1 MSVEKH
7 KCVESD
13 SLLDCVHGKDT
24 EAFLEELVQ
33 DEFLDWHLGDAKKD
47 TTPKIK
53 RESDDHPSETLT
65 GIKNLGQKP
74 IEDAK
79 KTGHLGAK
87 KETTTKIKRQGD
99 NRKTSTKTLSQKP
112 EQDTTK
118 TAKREKSVPI
128 KPSPTPQ
135 PQRKWTRFP
144 SRLSSPHDTAP
155 EPQTANATCMETD
168 EVDSGS
174 RDINKNSSSDPGL
187 NVMDTMQEND
197 WEDESHA
204 KLGITNKTMERYLE
218 GLWHDVKK
226 GHPDMRTT
234 RRSSTTSLDSIV
246 SSSSSSSQDQGH
258 DRKYLFACTEEELI
272 DRKMRDVHK
281 KFSENICDNWA
292 DDVELALMITKRQ
305 AKGRN
310 IKNGEMKKLL
320 NNILEQK

>member
-53 RESDDHPSETLT
+53 RESDDHPGETLT

-74 IEDAK
+74 LEDAK
-79 KTGHLGAK
+79 KTGQLGAK
-87 KETTTKIKRQGD
+87 KETT
-99 NRKTSTKTLSQKP
+99 
-112 EQDTTK
+112 

-128 KPSPTPQ
+128 KPSSTPQ

-144 SRLSSPHDTAP
+144 SRLSSPDDTAP
-155 EPQTANATCMETD
+155 EQQTANATCMETD

-174 RDINKNSSSDPGL
+174 RDINKNSSTDPGL
-187 NVMDTMQEND
+187 NFMDTMQEND

-204 KLGITNKTMERYLE
+204 KLGITHKTMERYLE

-226 GHPDMRTT
+226 GHPDIRTT
-234 RRSSTTSLDSIV
+234 RRSSTTSLDSIA
-246 SSSSSSSQDQGH
+246 SSSSSNSQDQGH
-258 DRKYLFACTEEELI
+258 DRKYLLARTEEELI
-272 DRKMRDVHK
+272 DCKMRDVHK

-292 DDVELALMITKRQ
+292 DDVELALMIMKRQ

-320 NNILEQK
+320 NKILEQQ

>member
-53 RESDDHPSETLT
+53 RESDDHPGETLT

-74 IEDAK
+74 LEDAK
-79 KTGHLGAK
+79 KTGQLGAK
-87 KETTTKIKRQGD
+87 NETT
-99 NRKTSTKTLSQKP
+99 
-112 EQDTTK
+112 

-144 SRLSSPHDTAP
+144 SRLSSPDDTAP
-155 EPQTANATCMETD
+155 EQQTANATCMETD

-174 RDINKNSSSDPGL
+174 RDINKNSSTDPGL
-187 NVMDTMQEND
+187 NFMDTMQEND

-204 KLGITNKTMERYLE
+204 KLGITHKTMERYLE

-226 GHPDMRTT
+226 GHPDIRIT
-234 RRSSTTSLDSIV
+234 RRSSTTSLDSIA
-246 SSSSSSSQDQGH
+246 SSSSSNSQDQGH
-258 DRKYLFACTEEELI
+258 DRKYLLARTEEELI
-272 DRKMRDVHK
+272 DCKMRDVHK

-292 DDVELALMITKRQ
+292 DDVELALMIMKRQ

-320 NNILEQK
+320 NKILEQQ

>member
-13 SLLDCVHGKDT
+13 GLLDCVHGKDT

-53 RESDDHPSETLT
+53 RESDDHPGETLT

-74 IEDAK
+74 LEDAK
-79 KTGHLGAK
+79 KTGQLGAK
-87 KETTTKIKRQGD
+87 KETT
-99 NRKTSTKTLSQKP
+99 
-112 EQDTTK
+112 

-144 SRLSSPHDTAP
+144 SRLSSPDDTAP
-155 EPQTANATCMETD
+155 EQQTANATCMETD

-174 RDINKNSSSDPGL
+174 RDINKNSSTDPGL
-187 NVMDTMQEND
+187 NFMDTMQEND

-204 KLGITNKTMERYLE
+204 KLGITQKTMERYLE

-226 GHPDMRTT
+226 GHPDIRTT
-234 RRSSTTSLDSIV
+234 RRSSTTSLDSIA
-246 SSSSSSSQDQGH
+246 SSSSSNSQDQGH
-258 DRKYLFACTEEELI
+258 DRKYLLARTEEELI
-272 DRKMRDVHK
+272 DCKMRDVHK

-292 DDVELALMITKRQ
+292 DDVELALMIMKRQ

-320 NNILEQK
+320 NKILEQQ

>member
-53 RESDDHPSETLT
+53 RESDDHPGETLT

-74 IEDAK
+74 LEDAK
-79 KTGHLGAK
+79 KTGQLGAK
-87 KETTTKIKRQGD
+87 KETT
-99 NRKTSTKTLSQKP
+99 
-112 EQDTTK
+112 

-144 SRLSSPHDTAP
+144 SRLSSPDDTAP
-155 EPQTANATCMETD
+155 EQQTANATCMETD

-174 RDINKNSSSDPGL
+174 RDNNKNSSTDPGL
-187 NVMDTMQEND
+187 NFMDTMQEND

-204 KLGITNKTMERYLE
+204 KLGITHKTMERYLE

-226 GHPDMRTT
+226 GHPDIRTT

-246 SSSSSSSQDQGH
+246 SSSSSNSQDQGH
-258 DRKYLFACTEEELI
+258 DRKYLLARTEEELI
-272 DRKMRDVHK
+272 DCKMRDVHK

-292 DDVELALMITKRQ
+292 DDVELALMIMKRQ

>member
-53 RESDDHPSETLT
+53 RESDDHPGETLT

-74 IEDAK
+74 LEDAK
-79 KTGHLGAK
+79 KTGQLGAK
-87 KETTTKIKRQGD
+87 KETT
-99 NRKTSTKTLSQKP
+99 
-112 EQDTTK
+112 

-144 SRLSSPHDTAP
+144 SRLSSPDDTAP
-155 EPQTANATCMETD
+155 EQQTANATGMETD

-174 RDINKNSSSDPGL
+174 RDINKNSSTDPGL
-187 NVMDTMQEND
+187 NFMDTMQEND

-204 KLGITNKTMERYLE
+204 KLGITHKTMERYLE

-226 GHPDMRTT
+226 GHPDIRTT
-234 RRSSTTSLDSIV
+234 RRSSTTSLDSIA
-246 SSSSSSSQDQGH
+246 SSSSSNSQDQGH
-258 DRKYLFACTEEELI
+258 DRKYLLARTEEELI
-272 DRKMRDVHK
+272 DCKMRDVHK

-292 DDVELALMITKRQ
+292 DDVELALMIMKRQ

-320 NNILEQK
+320 NKILEQQ

>member
-74 IEDAK
+74 LEDAK
-79 KTGHLGAK
+79 KTGQLGAK
-87 KETTTKIKRQGD
+87 KETT
-99 NRKTSTKTLSQKP
+99 
-112 EQDTTK
+112 

-144 SRLSSPHDTAP
+144 SRLSSPDDTAP
-155 EPQTANATCMETD
+155 EQQTANATCMETD

-174 RDINKNSSSDPGL
+174 RDINKNSSTDPGL
-187 NVMDTMQEND
+187 NFMDTMQEND

-204 KLGITNKTMERYLE
+204 KLGITHKTMERYLE

-226 GHPDMRTT
+226 GHPDIRTT

-246 SSSSSSSQDQGH
+246 SSSSSNSQDQGH
-258 DRKYLFACTEEELI
+258 DRKYLLARTEEELI
-272 DRKMRDVHK
+272 DCKMRDVHK

-292 DDVELALMITKRQ
+292 DDVELALMIMKRQ

-320 NNILEQK
+320 NKILEQQ

>member
-47 TTPKIK
+47 TTPKIT
-53 RESDDHPSETLT
+53 RESDDHPGETLT

-74 IEDAK
+74 LEDAK
-79 KTGHLGAK
+79 KTGQLGAK
-87 KETTTKIKRQGD
+87 KETT
-99 NRKTSTKTLSQKP
+99 
-112 EQDTTK
+112 

-144 SRLSSPHDTAP
+144 SRLSSPDDTAP
-155 EPQTANATCMETD
+155 EQQTANATCMETD

-174 RDINKNSSSDPGL
+174 RDINKNSSTDPGL
-187 NVMDTMQEND
+187 NFMDTMQEND

-204 KLGITNKTMERYLE
+204 KLGITHKTMERYLE

-226 GHPDMRTT
+226 GHPDIRTT
-234 RRSSTTSLDSIV
+234 RRSSTTSLDSIA
-246 SSSSSSSQDQGH
+246 SSSSSNSQDQGH
-258 DRKYLFACTEEELI
+258 DRKYLLARTEEELI
-272 DRKMRDVHK
+272 DCKMRDVHK

-292 DDVELALMITKRQ
+292 DDVELALMIMKRQ

-320 NNILEQK
+320 NKILEQQ

>member
-53 RESDDHPSETLT
+53 RESDDHPGETLT

-74 IEDAK
+74 LEDAK
-79 KTGHLGAK
+79 KTGQLGAK
-87 KETTTKIKRQGD
+87 KETT
-99 NRKTSTKTLSQKP
+99 
-112 EQDTTK
+112 

-144 SRLSSPHDTAP
+144 SRLSSPDDTAP
-155 EPQTANATCMETD
+155 EQQTANATCMETD

-174 RDINKNSSSDPGL
+174 RDINKNSSTDPGL
-187 NVMDTMQEND
+187 NFMDTMQEND

-204 KLGITNKTMERYLE
+204 KFGITHKTMERYLE

-226 GHPDMRTT
+226 GHPDIRTT
-234 RRSSTTSLDSIV
+234 RRSSTTSLDSIA
-246 SSSSSSSQDQGH
+246 SSSSSNSQDQGH
-258 DRKYLFACTEEELI
+258 DRKYLLARTEEELI
-272 DRKMRDVHK
+272 DCKMRDVHK

-292 DDVELALMITKRQ
+292 DDVELALMIMKRQ

-320 NNILEQK
+320 NKILEQQ

>member
-53 RESDDHPSETLT
+53 RESDDHPGETLT

-74 IEDAK
+74 LENAK
-79 KTGHLGAK
+79 KTGQLGAK
-87 KETTTKIKRQGD
+87 KETT
-99 NRKTSTKTLSQKP
+99 
-112 EQDTTK
+112 

-144 SRLSSPHDTAP
+144 SRLSSPDDTAP
-155 EPQTANATCMETD
+155 EQQTANATCMETD

-174 RDINKNSSSDPGL
+174 RDINKNSSTDPGL
-187 NVMDTMQEND
+187 NFMDTMQEND
-197 WEDESHA
+197 LEDESHA
-204 KLGITNKTMERYLE
+204 KLGITHKTMERYLE

-226 GHPDMRTT
+226 GHPDIRTT
-234 RRSSTTSLDSIV
+234 RRSSTTSLDSIA
-246 SSSSSSSQDQGH
+246 SSSSSNSQDQGH
-258 DRKYLFACTEEELI
+258 DRKYLLARTEEELI
-272 DRKMRDVHK
+272 DCKMRDVHK
-281 KFSENICDNWA
+281 MFSENICDNWA
-292 DDVELALMITKRQ
+292 DDVELALMIMKRQ

-320 NNILEQK
+320 NKILEQQ

>member
-74 IEDAK
+74 LEDAK
-79 KTGHLGAK
+79 KTGQLGAK
-87 KETTTKIKRQGD
+87 KETT
-99 NRKTSTKTLSQKP
+99 
-112 EQDTTK
+112 

-144 SRLSSPHDTAP
+144 SRLSSPDDTAP
-155 EPQTANATCMETD
+155 EQQTANATCMETD

-174 RDINKNSSSDPGL
+174 RDINKNSSNDPGL
-187 NVMDTMQEND
+187 NFMDTMQEND

-204 KLGITNKTMERYLE
+204 KLGITHKTMERYLE

-226 GHPDMRTT
+226 GHPDIRTT
-234 RRSSTTSLDSIV
+234 RRSSTTSLDSIA
-246 SSSSSSSQDQGH
+246 SSSSSNSQDQGH
-258 DRKYLFACTEEELI
+258 DRKYLLARTEEELI
-272 DRKMRDVHK
+272 DCKMRDVHK

-292 DDVELALMITKRQ
+292 DDVELALMIMKRQ

-320 NNILEQK
+320 NKILEQQ

>member
-53 RESDDHPSETLT
+53 RESDDHPSKTLT

-74 IEDAK
+74 LEDAK
-79 KTGHLGAK
+79 KTGQLGAK
-87 KETTTKIKRQGD
+87 KETT
-99 NRKTSTKTLSQKP
+99 
-112 EQDTTK
+112 

-144 SRLSSPHDTAP
+144 SRLSSPDDTAP
-155 EPQTANATCMETD
+155 EQQTANATCMETD
-168 EVDSGS
+168 EVDSGC
-174 RDINKNSSSDPGL
+174 RDINKNSSTDPGL
-187 NVMDTMQEND
+187 NFMDTMQEND

-204 KLGITNKTMERYLE
+204 KLGITHKTMERYLE

-226 GHPDMRTT
+226 GHPDIRTT

-246 SSSSSSSQDQGH
+246 SSSSSNSQDQGH
-258 DRKYLFACTEEELI
+258 DRKYLLARTEEELI
-272 DRKMRDVHK
+272 DCKMRDVHK

-292 DDVELALMITKRQ
+292 DDVELALMIMKRQ

-320 NNILEQK
+320 NNILEQQ

>member
-33 DEFLDWHLGDAKKD
+33 DEFSDWHLGDAKKD

-53 RESDDHPSETLT
+53 RESDDHPGETLT

-74 IEDAK
+74 LEDAK
-79 KTGHLGAK
+79 KTGQLGAK
-87 KETTTKIKRQGD
+87 KETT
-99 NRKTSTKTLSQKP
+99 
-112 EQDTTK
+112 

-144 SRLSSPHDTAP
+144 SRLSSPDDTAP
-155 EPQTANATCMETD
+155 EQQTANATCMETD

-174 RDINKNSSSDPGL
+174 RDINKNSSTDPGL
-187 NVMDTMQEND
+187 NFMDTMQEND

-204 KLGITNKTMERYLE
+204 KLGITHKTMERYLE

-226 GHPDMRTT
+226 GHPDIRTT
-234 RRSSTTSLDSIV
+234 RRSSTTSLDSIA
-246 SSSSSSSQDQGH
+246 SSSSSNSQDQGH
-258 DRKYLFACTEEELI
+258 DRKYLLARTEEELI
-272 DRKMRDVHK
+272 DCKMRDVHK

-292 DDVELALMITKRQ
+292 DDVELALMIMKRQ

-320 NNILEQK
+320 NKILEQQ

>member
-53 RESDDHPSETLT
+53 RESDDHPGETLT

-74 IEDAK
+74 LEDAK
-79 KTGHLGAK
+79 KTGQLGAK
-87 KETTTKIKRQGD
+87 KETT
-99 NRKTSTKTLSQKP
+99 
-112 EQDTTK
+112 

-144 SRLSSPHDTAP
+144 SRLSSPDDTAP
-155 EPQTANATCMETD
+155 EQQTANATCMETD

-174 RDINKNSSSDPGL
+174 RDINKNSSTDPGL
-187 NVMDTMQEND
+187 NFMDTMQEND

-204 KLGITNKTMERYLE
+204 KLGITHKTMERYLE

-226 GHPDMRTT
+226 GHQDIRTT
-234 RRSSTTSLDSIV
+234 RRSSTTSLDSIA
-246 SSSSSSSQDQGH
+246 SSSSSNSQDQGH
-258 DRKYLFACTEEELI
+258 DRKYLLARTEEELI
-272 DRKMRDVHK
+272 DCKMRDVHK

-292 DDVELALMITKRQ
+292 DDVELALMIMKRQ

-320 NNILEQK
+320 NKILEQQ

>member
-74 IEDAK
+74 LEDAK
-79 KTGHLGAK
+79 KTGQLGAK
-87 KETTTKIKRQGD
+87 KETT
-99 NRKTSTKTLSQKP
+99 
-112 EQDTTK
+112 

-144 SRLSSPHDTAP
+144 SRLSSPDDTAP
-155 EPQTANATCMETD
+155 EQQTANATCMETD

-174 RDINKNSSSDPGL
+174 RDINKNSSTDPGL
-187 NVMDTMQEND
+187 NFMDTMQEND

-204 KLGITNKTMERYLE
+204 KLGITHKTMERYLE

-226 GHPDMRTT
+226 GHPDIRTT
-234 RRSSTTSLDSIV
+234 RRSSTTSLDSIA
-246 SSSSSSSQDQGH
+246 SSSSSNSQDQGH
-258 DRKYLFACTEEELI
+258 DRKYLLARTEEELI
-272 DRKMRDVHK
+272 DCKMRDVHK
-281 KFSENICDNWA
+281 KFSENICDNWV
-292 DDVELALMITKRQ
+292 DDVELALMIMKRQ

>member
-53 RESDDHPSETLT
+53 RESDDHPGETLT

-74 IEDAK
+74 LEDAK
-79 KTGHLGAK
+79 KTGQLGAK
-87 KETTTKIKRQGD
+87 KETT
-99 NRKTSTKTLSQKP
+99 
-112 EQDTTK
+112 

-144 SRLSSPHDTAP
+144 SRLSSPDDTAP
-155 EPQTANATCMETD
+155 EQQTANATCMETD

-174 RDINKNSSSDPGL
+174 RDINKNSSTDPGL
-187 NVMDTMQEND
+187 NFMDTMQEND

-204 KLGITNKTMERYLE
+204 KLGITHKTMERYLE

-226 GHPDMRTT
+226 GHPDIRTT

-246 SSSSSSSQDQGH
+246 SSSSSNSQDQGH
-258 DRKYLFACTEEELI
+258 DRKYLLARTEEELI
-272 DRKMRDVHK
+272 DCKMRDVHK
-281 KFSENICDNWA
+281 KFSENICDNWV
-292 DDVELALMITKRQ
+292 DDVELALMIMKRQ

>member
-53 RESDDHPSETLT
+53 RESDDHPGETLT

-74 IEDAK
+74 LEDAK
-79 KTGHLGAK
+79 KTGQLGAK
-87 KETTTKIKRQGD
+87 KETT
-99 NRKTSTKTLSQKP
+99 
-112 EQDTTK
+112 

-144 SRLSSPHDTAP
+144 SRLSSPDDTAP
-155 EPQTANATCMETD
+155 EQQTANATCMETD

-174 RDINKNSSSDPGL
+174 RDINKNSSTDPGL
-187 NVMDTMQEND
+187 NFMDTMQEMI
-197 WEDESHA
+197 
-204 KLGITNKTMERYLE
+204 G
-218 GLWHDVKK
+218 
-226 GHPDMRTT
+226 
-234 RRSSTTSLDSIV
+234 
-246 SSSSSSSQDQGH
+246 
-258 DRKYLFACTEEELI
+258 
-272 DRKMRDVHK
+272 KMK
-281 KFSENICDNWA
+281 AMPS
-292 DDVELALMITKRQ
+292 
-305 AKGRN
+305 
-310 IKNGEMKKLL
+310 
-320 NNILEQK
+320 

>member
-53 RESDDHPSETLT
+53 RKSDDHPGETLT

-74 IEDAK
+74 LEDAK
-79 KTGHLGAK
+79 KTGQLGAK
-87 KETTTKIKRQGD
+87 KETT
-99 NRKTSTKTLSQKP
+99 
-112 EQDTTK
+112 

-144 SRLSSPHDTAP
+144 SRLSSPDDTAP
-155 EPQTANATCMETD
+155 EQQTANATCMETD

-174 RDINKNSSSDPGL
+174 RDINKNSSTDPGL
-187 NVMDTMQEND
+187 NFMDTMQEND

-204 KLGITNKTMERYLE
+204 KLGITHKTMERYLE

-226 GHPDMRTT
+226 GHPDIRTT
-234 RRSSTTSLDSIV
+234 RRSSTTSLDSIA
-246 SSSSSSSQDQGH
+246 SSSSSNSQDQGH
-258 DRKYLFACTEEELI
+258 DRKYLLARTEEELI
-272 DRKMRDVHK
+272 DCKMRDVHK

-292 DDVELALMITKRQ
+292 DDVELALMIMKRQ

-320 NNILEQK
+320 NKILEQQ

>member
-53 RESDDHPSETLT
+53 RESDDHPGETLT

-74 IEDAK
+74 LEDAK
-79 KTGHLGAK
+79 KTGQLGAK
-87 KETTTKIKRQGD
+87 KETT
-99 NRKTSTKTLSQKP
+99 
-112 EQDTTK
+112 

-144 SRLSSPHDTAP
+144 SRLSSPDDTAP
-155 EPQTANATCMETD
+155 EQQTANATCMETD

-174 RDINKNSSSDPGL
+174 RDINKNSSTDPGL
-187 NVMDTMQEND
+187 NFMDTMQEND

-204 KLGITNKTMERYLE
+204 KLGITQKTMERYLE

-226 GHPDMRTT
+226 GHPDIRTT
-234 RRSSTTSLDSIV
+234 RRSSTTSLDSIA
-246 SSSSSSSQDQGH
+246 SSSSSNSQDQGH
-258 DRKYLFACTEEELI
+258 DRKYLLARTEEELI
-272 DRKMRDVHK
+272 DCKMRDVHK
-281 KFSENICDNWA
+281 MFSENICDNWA
-292 DDVELALMITKRQ
+292 DDVELALMIMKRQ

-320 NNILEQK
+320 NKILEQQ

>member
-7 KCVESD
+7 KRVKSD

-65 GIKNLGQKP
+65 GIKSLGQKP
-74 IEDAK
+74 LEDAK
-79 KTGHLGAK
+79 KTGNLGAK
-87 KETTTKIKRQGD
+87 KETTTNIKRQGD
-99 NRKTSTKTLSQKP
+99 NRKTSSKTVGQKP
-112 EQDTTK
+112 EQDTK
-118 TAKREKSVPI
+118 KPAKREKSVPI

-144 SRLSSPHDTAP
+144 SRLSSPDDTAA

-174 RDINKNSSSDPGL
+174 CDINKNSSTEQGI

-197 WEDESHA
+197 WEDESNA
-204 KLGITNKTMERYLE
+204 KLGITHKTMERYLE
-218 GLWHDVKK
+218 SLWHDVNK
-226 GHPDMRTT
+226 GHEDTRKT
-234 RRSSTTSLDSIV
+234 RRSSTSSLDSTV
-246 SSSSSSSQDQGH
+246 SSSSSYSQDQGH
-258 DRKYLFACTEEELI
+258 DRKYLFARTEEELI
-272 DRKMRDVHK
+272 DCKMRDVHE
-281 KFSENICDNWA
+281 KFSDNICDNWA
-292 DDVELALMITKRQ
+292 DDVELALMIMKRQ
-305 AKGRN
+305 VKGKN

>member
-33 DEFLDWHLGDAKKD
+33 DEFLDRHLGDAKKD
-47 TTPKIK
+47 TTPKIT
-53 RESDDHPSETLT
+53 RESDDHPGETLT

-74 IEDAK
+74 LEDAK
-79 KTGHLGAK
+79 KTGQLGAK
-87 KETTTKIKRQGD
+87 KETT
-99 NRKTSTKTLSQKP
+99 
-112 EQDTTK
+112 

-144 SRLSSPHDTAP
+144 SRLSSPDDTAP
-155 EPQTANATCMETD
+155 EQQTANATCMETD

-174 RDINKNSSSDPGL
+174 RDINKNSSTDPGL
-187 NVMDTMQEND
+187 NFMDTMQEND

-204 KLGITNKTMERYLE
+204 KLGITQKTMERYLE

-226 GHPDMRTT
+226 GHPDIRTT
-234 RRSSTTSLDSIV
+234 RRSSTTSLDSIA
-246 SSSSSSSQDQGH
+246 SSSSSNSQDQGH
-258 DRKYLFACTEEELI
+258 DRKYLLARTEEELI
-272 DRKMRDVHK
+272 DCKMRDVHK

-292 DDVELALMITKRQ
+292 DDVELALMIMKRQ

-320 NNILEQK
+320 NKILEQQ

>member
-53 RESDDHPSETLT
+53 RESDDHPGETLT
-65 GIKNLGQKP
+65 GIKSLGQKP
-74 IEDAK
+74 LEDAK
-79 KTGHLGAK
+79 KTGQLGAK
-87 KETTTKIKRQGD
+87 KETT
-99 NRKTSTKTLSQKP
+99 
-112 EQDTTK
+112 

-128 KPSPTPQ
+128 KPSSTPQ

-144 SRLSSPHDTAP
+144 SRLSSPDDTAP
-155 EPQTANATCMETD
+155 EQQTANATCMETD

-174 RDINKNSSSDPGL
+174 RDINKNSSTDPGL
-187 NVMDTMQEND
+187 NFMDTMQEND

-204 KLGITNKTMERYLE
+204 KLGITHKTMERYLE

-226 GHPDMRTT
+226 GHPDIRTT
-234 RRSSTTSLDSIV
+234 RRSSTTSLDSIA
-246 SSSSSSSQDQGH
+246 SSSSSNSQDQGH
-258 DRKYLFACTEEELI
+258 DRKYLLARTEEELI
-272 DRKMRDVHK
+272 DCKMRDVHK

-292 DDVELALMITKRQ
+292 DDVELALMIMKRQ

>member
-74 IEDAK
+74 LEDAK
-79 KTGHLGAK
+79 KTGQLGAK
-87 KETTTKIKRQGD
+87 KETT
-99 NRKTSTKTLSQKP
+99 
-112 EQDTTK
+112 

-144 SRLSSPHDTAP
+144 SRLSSPDDTAP
-155 EPQTANATCMETD
+155 EQQTANATCMETD

-174 RDINKNSSSDPGL
+174 RDINKNSSTDPGL
-187 NVMDTMQEND
+187 NFMDTMQEND

-204 KLGITNKTMERYLE
+204 KLGITHKTMERYLE

-226 GHPDMRTT
+226 GHPDIRTT

-246 SSSSSSSQDQGH
+246 SSSSSNSQDQGH
-258 DRKYLFACTEEELI
+258 DRKYLLARTEEELI
-272 DRKMRDVHK
+272 DCKMRDVHK

-292 DDVELALMITKRQ
+292 DDVELALMIMKRQ

-320 NNILEQK
+320 NNILEQQ

>member
-24 EAFLEELVQ
+24 VAFLEELVQ

-53 RESDDHPSETLT
+53 RESDDHPGETLT

-74 IEDAK
+74 LEDAK
-79 KTGHLGAK
+79 KTGQLGAK
-87 KETTTKIKRQGD
+87 KETT
-99 NRKTSTKTLSQKP
+99 
-112 EQDTTK
+112 

-144 SRLSSPHDTAP
+144 SRLSSPDDTAP
-155 EPQTANATCMETD
+155 EQQTANATCMETD

-174 RDINKNSSSDPGL
+174 RDNNKNSSTDPGL
-187 NVMDTMQEND
+187 NFMDTMQEND

-204 KLGITNKTMERYLE
+204 KLGITHKTMERYLE

-226 GHPDMRTT
+226 GHPDIRTT

-246 SSSSSSSQDQGH
+246 SSSSSNSQDQGH
-258 DRKYLFACTEEELI
+258 DRKYLLARTEEELI
-272 DRKMRDVHK
+272 DCKMRDVHK

-292 DDVELALMITKRQ
+292 DDVELALMIMKRQ

-320 NNILEQK
+320 NKILEQQ

>member
-53 RESDDHPSETLT
+53 RDSDDHPSKTLT

-74 IEDAK
+74 LEDAK
-79 KTGHLGAK
+79 KTGQLGAK
-87 KETTTKIKRQGD
+87 KETT
-99 NRKTSTKTLSQKP
+99 
-112 EQDTTK
+112 

-128 KPSPTPQ
+128 KPSSTPQ

-144 SRLSSPHDTAP
+144 SRLSSPDDTAP
-155 EPQTANATCMETD
+155 EQQTANATCMETD

-174 RDINKNSSSDPGL
+174 RDINKNSSTDPGL
-187 NVMDTMQEND
+187 NFMDTMQEND

-204 KLGITNKTMERYLE
+204 KLGITHKTMERYLE

-226 GHPDMRTT
+226 GHPDIRTT

-246 SSSSSSSQDQGH
+246 SSSSSNSQDQGH
-258 DRKYLFACTEEELI
+258 DRKYLLARTEEELI
-272 DRKMRDVHK
+272 DCKMRDVHK

-292 DDVELALMITKRQ
+292 DDVELALMIMKRQ

>member
-53 RESDDHPSETLT
+53 RESDDHPGETLT

-74 IEDAK
+74 LEDAK
-79 KTGHLGAK
+79 KTGQLGAK
-87 KETTTKIKRQGD
+87 KETT
-99 NRKTSTKTLSQKP
+99 
-112 EQDTTK
+112 

-144 SRLSSPHDTAP
+144 SRLSSPDDTAP
-155 EPQTANATCMETD
+155 EQQTANATCMETD

-174 RDINKNSSSDPGL
+174 RDNNKNSSTDPGL
-187 NVMDTMQEND
+187 NFMDTMQEND

-204 KLGITNKTMERYLE
+204 KLGITHKTMERYLE

-226 GHPDMRTT
+226 GHPDIRTT
-234 RRSSTTSLDSIV
+234 RRSSTTSLDSIA
-246 SSSSSSSQDQGH
+246 SSSSSNSQDQGH
-258 DRKYLFACTEEELI
+258 DRKYLLARTEEELI
-272 DRKMRDVHK
+272 DCKMRDVHK

-292 DDVELALMITKRQ
+292 DDVELALMIMKRQ

>member
-53 RESDDHPSETLT
+53 RESDDHPGETLT

-74 IEDAK
+74 LEDAK
-79 KTGHLGAK
+79 KTGQLGAK
-87 KETTTKIKRQGD
+87 KETT
-99 NRKTSTKTLSQKP
+99 
-112 EQDTTK
+112 

-144 SRLSSPHDTAP
+144 SRLSSPDDTAP
-155 EPQTANATCMETD
+155 EQQTANATCMETD

-174 RDINKNSSSDPGL
+174 RDINKNSSTDPGL
-187 NVMDTMQEND
+187 NFMDTMQEND

-204 KLGITNKTMERYLE
+204 KLGITHKTMERYLE

-226 GHPDMRTT
+226 GHPDIRTT

-246 SSSSSSSQDQGH
+246 SSSSSNSQDQGH
-258 DRKYLFACTEEELI
+258 DRKYLLARTEEELI
-272 DRKMRDVHK
+272 DCKMRDVHK

-292 DDVELALMITKRQ
+292 DDVELALMIMKRQ

>member
-7 KCVESD
+7 KCVESH

-53 RESDDHPSETLT
+53 RESDDHPGETLT

-74 IEDAK
+74 LEDAK
-79 KTGHLGAK
+79 KTGQLGAK
-87 KETTTKIKRQGD
+87 KETT
-99 NRKTSTKTLSQKP
+99 
-112 EQDTTK
+112 

-144 SRLSSPHDTAP
+144 SRLSSPDDTAP
-155 EPQTANATCMETD
+155 EQQTANATCMETD

-174 RDINKNSSSDPGL
+174 RDINKNSSTDPGL
-187 NVMDTMQEND
+187 NFMDTMQEND

-204 KLGITNKTMERYLE
+204 KLGITHKTMERYLE

-226 GHPDMRTT
+226 GHPDIRTT
-234 RRSSTTSLDSIV
+234 RRSSTTSLDSIA
-246 SSSSSSSQDQGH
+246 SSSSSNSQDQGH
-258 DRKYLFACTEEELI
+258 DRKYLLARTEEELI
-272 DRKMRDVHK
+272 DCKMRDVHK

-292 DDVELALMITKRQ
+292 DDVELALMIMKRQ

-320 NNILEQK
+320 NKILEQQ

>member
-74 IEDAK
+74 LEDAK
-79 KTGHLGAK
+79 KTGQLGAK
-87 KETTTKIKRQGD
+87 KETT
-99 NRKTSTKTLSQKP
+99 
-112 EQDTTK
+112 

-144 SRLSSPHDTAP
+144 SRLSSPDDTAP
-155 EPQTANATCMETD
+155 EQQTANATCMETD

-174 RDINKNSSSDPGL
+174 RDINKNSSTDPGL
-187 NVMDTMQEND
+187 NFMDTMQEND

-204 KLGITNKTMERYLE
+204 KLGITHKTMERYLE

-226 GHPDMRTT
+226 GHPDIRTT
-234 RRSSTTSLDSIV
+234 RRSSTTSLDSIA
-246 SSSSSSSQDQGH
+246 SSSSSNSQDQGH
-258 DRKYLFACTEEELI
+258 DRKYLLARTEEELI
-272 DRKMRDVHK
+272 DCKMRDVHK

-292 DDVELALMITKRQ
+292 DDVELALMIMKRQ

-320 NNILEQK
+320 NNIFEQQ

>member
-53 RESDDHPSETLT
+53 RESDDHPGETLT

-74 IEDAK
+74 LEDAK
-79 KTGHLGAK
+79 KTGQLGAK
-87 KETTTKIKRQGD
+87 KETT
-99 NRKTSTKTLSQKP
+99 
-112 EQDTTK
+112 

-144 SRLSSPHDTAP
+144 SRLSSPDDTAP
-155 EPQTANATCMETD
+155 EQQTANATCMETD

-174 RDINKNSSSDPGL
+174 RDINKNSSTDPGL
-187 NVMDTMQEND
+187 NFMDTMQEND

-204 KLGITNKTMERYLE
+204 KLGITHKTMERYLE

-226 GHPDMRTT
+226 GHPDIRTT
-234 RRSSTTSLDSIV
+234 RRSSTTSLDSIA
-246 SSSSSSSQDQGH
+246 SSSSSNSQDQGH
-258 DRKYLFACTEEELI
+258 DRKYLLARTEEELI
-272 DRKMRDVHK
+272 DCKMRDVHK

-292 DDVELALMITKRQ
+292 DDVELALMIMKRQ

-320 NNILEQK
+320 NKILEQQ

>member
-53 RESDDHPSETLT
+53 RESDDHPGETLT

-74 IEDAK
+74 LEDAK
-79 KTGHLGAK
+79 KTGQLGAK
-87 KETTTKIKRQGD
+87 RETT
-99 NRKTSTKTLSQKP
+99 
-112 EQDTTK
+112 

-144 SRLSSPHDTAP
+144 SRLSSPDDTAP
-155 EPQTANATCMETD
+155 EQQTANATCMETD

-174 RDINKNSSSDPGL
+174 RDINKNSSTDPGL
-187 NVMDTMQEND
+187 NFMDTMQEND

-204 KLGITNKTMERYLE
+204 KLGITHKTMERYLE

-226 GHPDMRTT
+226 GHPDIRTT
-234 RRSSTTSLDSIV
+234 RRSSTTSLDSIA
-246 SSSSSSSQDQGH
+246 SSSSSNSQDQGH
-258 DRKYLFACTEEELI
+258 DRKYLLARTEEELI
-272 DRKMRDVHK
+272 DCKMRDVHK

-292 DDVELALMITKRQ
+292 DDVELALMIMKRQ

-320 NNILEQK
+320 NKILEQQ

>member
-74 IEDAK
+74 LEDAK
-79 KTGHLGAK
+79 KTGQLGAK
-87 KETTTKIKRQGD
+87 KETT
-99 NRKTSTKTLSQKP
+99 
-112 EQDTTK
+112 

-144 SRLSSPHDTAP
+144 SRLSSPDDTAP
-155 EPQTANATCMETD
+155 EQQTANATCMETD

-174 RDINKNSSSDPGL
+174 RDINKNSSTDPGL
-187 NVMDTMQEND
+187 NFMDTMQEND

-204 KLGITNKTMERYLE
+204 KLGITHKTMERYLE

-226 GHPDMRTT
+226 GHPDIRTT
-234 RRSSTTSLDSIV
+234 RRSSTTSLDSIA
-246 SSSSSSSQDQGH
+246 SSSSSNSQDQGH
-258 DRKYLFACTEEELI
+258 DRKYLLARTEEELI
-272 DRKMRDVHK
+272 DCKMRDVHK

-292 DDVELALMITKRQ
+292 DDVELALMIMKRQ

-320 NNILEQK
+320 NKILEQQ

>member
-74 IEDAK
+74 LEDAK
-79 KTGHLGAK
+79 KTGQLGAK
-87 KETTTKIKRQGD
+87 KETT
-99 NRKTSTKTLSQKP
+99 
-112 EQDTTK
+112 

-144 SRLSSPHDTAP
+144 SRLSSPDDTAP
-155 EPQTANATCMETD
+155 EQQTANATCMETD

-174 RDINKNSSSDPGL
+174 RDINKNSSTDPGL
-187 NVMDTMQEND
+187 NFMDTMQEND

-204 KLGITNKTMERYLE
+204 KLGITQKTMERYLE

-226 GHPDMRTT
+226 GHPDIRTT
-234 RRSSTTSLDSIV
+234 RRSSTTSLDSIA
-246 SSSSSSSQDQGH
+246 SSSSSNSQDQGH
-258 DRKYLFACTEEELI
+258 DRKYLLARTEEELI
-272 DRKMRDVHK
+272 DCKMRDVHK

-292 DDVELALMITKRQ
+292 DDVELALMIMKRQ

-320 NNILEQK
+320 NKILEQQ

>member
-53 RESDDHPSETLT
+53 RESDDHPGETLT

-74 IEDAK
+74 LEDAK
-79 KTGHLGAK
+79 KTGQLGAK
-87 KETTTKIKRQGD
+87 KETT
-99 NRKTSTKTLSQKP
+99 
-112 EQDTTK
+112 

-144 SRLSSPHDTAP
+144 SRLSSPDDTAP
-155 EPQTANATCMETD
+155 EQQTANATCMETD

-174 RDINKNSSSDPGL
+174 RDINKNSSTDPGL
-187 NVMDTMQEND
+187 NFMDTMQEND

-204 KLGITNKTMERYLE
+204 KLGITHKTMERYLE

-226 GHPDMRTT
+226 GHPDIRTT
-234 RRSSTTSLDSIV
+234 RRSSTTSLDSIA
-246 SSSSSSSQDQGH
+246 SSSSSNSQDQGH
-258 DRKYLFACTEEELI
+258 DRKYLLARTEEELI
-272 DRKMRDVHK
+272 DCKMRDVHK

-292 DDVELALMITKRQ
+292 DDVELALVIMKRQ

-320 NNILEQK
+320 NKILEQQ

>member
-74 IEDAK
+74 LEDAK
-79 KTGHLGAK
+79 KTGQLGAK
-87 KETTTKIKRQGD
+87 KETT
-99 NRKTSTKTLSQKP
+99 
-112 EQDTTK
+112 

-144 SRLSSPHDTAP
+144 SRLSSPDDTAP
-155 EPQTANATCMETD
+155 EQQTANATCMETD

-174 RDINKNSSSDPGL
+174 RDNNKNSSTDPGL
-187 NVMDTMQEND
+187 NFMDTMQEND

-204 KLGITNKTMERYLE
+204 KLGITHKTMERYLE

-226 GHPDMRTT
+226 GHPDIRTT
-234 RRSSTTSLDSIV
+234 RRSSTTSLDSIA
-246 SSSSSSSQDQGH
+246 SSSSSNSQDQGH
-258 DRKYLFACTEEELI
+258 DRKYLLARTEEELI
-272 DRKMRDVHK
+272 DCKMRDVHK

-292 DDVELALMITKRQ
+292 DDVELALMIMKRQ

>member
-74 IEDAK
+74 LEDAK
-79 KTGHLGAK
+79 KTGQLGAK
-87 KETTTKIKRQGD
+87 KETT
-99 NRKTSTKTLSQKP
+99 
-112 EQDTTK
+112 

-144 SRLSSPHDTAP
+144 SRLSSPDDTAP
-155 EPQTANATCMETD
+155 EQQTANATCMETD

-174 RDINKNSSSDPGL
+174 RDINKNSSTDPGL
-187 NVMDTMQEND
+187 NFMDTMQEND

-204 KLGITNKTMERYLE
+204 KLGITHKTMERYLE

-226 GHPDMRTT
+226 GHPDIRTT

-246 SSSSSSSQDQGH
+246 SSSSSNSQDQGH
-258 DRKYLFACTEEELI
+258 DRKYLLARTEEELI
-272 DRKMRDVHK
+272 DCKMRDVHK
-281 KFSENICDNWA
+281 KFSENICDNWV
-292 DDVELALMITKRQ
+292 DDVELALMIMKRQ

>member
-53 RESDDHPSETLT
+53 RESDDHPGETLT

-74 IEDAK
+74 LEDAK
-79 KTGHLGAK
+79 KTGQLGAK
-87 KETTTKIKRQGD
+87 KETT
-99 NRKTSTKTLSQKP
+99 
-112 EQDTTK
+112 

-144 SRLSSPHDTAP
+144 SRLSSPDDTAP
-155 EPQTANATCMETD
+155 EQQTANATCMETD

-174 RDINKNSSSDPGL
+174 RDINKNSSTDPGL
-187 NVMDTMQEND
+187 NFMDTMQEND

-204 KLGITNKTMERYLE
+204 KLGITHKTMEKYLE

-226 GHPDMRTT
+226 GHPDIRTT
-234 RRSSTTSLDSIV
+234 RRSSTTSLDSIA
-246 SSSSSSSQDQGH
+246 SSSSSNSQDQGH
-258 DRKYLFACTEEELI
+258 DRKYLLARTEEELI
-272 DRKMRDVHK
+272 DCKMRDVHK

-292 DDVELALMITKRQ
+292 DDVELALMIMKRQ

-320 NNILEQK
+320 NKILEQQ

>member
-53 RESDDHPSETLT
+53 RESDDHPGETLT

-74 IEDAK
+74 LEDAK
-79 KTGHLGAK
+79 KTGQLGAK
-87 KETTTKIKRQGD
+87 KETT
-99 NRKTSTKTLSQKP
+99 
-112 EQDTTK
+112 

-144 SRLSSPHDTAP
+144 SRLSSPDDTAP
-155 EPQTANATCMETD
+155 EQQTANATCMETD
-168 EVDSGS
+168 EVGSGS
-174 RDINKNSSSDPGL
+174 RDINKNSSTDPGL
-187 NVMDTMQEND
+187 NFMDTMQEND

-204 KLGITNKTMERYLE
+204 KLGITHKTMERYLE

-226 GHPDMRTT
+226 GHPDIRTT
-234 RRSSTTSLDSIV
+234 RRSSTTSLDSIA
-246 SSSSSSSQDQGH
+246 SSSSSNSQDQGH
-258 DRKYLFACTEEELI
+258 DRKYLLARTEEELI
-272 DRKMRDVHK
+272 DCKMRDVHK

-292 DDVELALMITKRQ
+292 DDVELALMIMKRQ

-320 NNILEQK
+320 NKILEQQ

>member
-74 IEDAK
+74 LEDAK
-79 KTGHLGAK
+79 KTGQLGAK
-87 KETTTKIKRQGD
+87 KETT
-99 NRKTSTKTLSQKP
+99 
-112 EQDTTK
+112 

-144 SRLSSPHDTAP
+144 SRLSSPDDTAP
-155 EPQTANATCMETD
+155 EQQTANATCMETD

-174 RDINKNSSSDPGL
+174 RDNNKNSSTDPGL
-187 NVMDTMQEND
+187 NFMDTMQEND

-204 KLGITNKTMERYLE
+204 KLGITHKTMERYLE

-226 GHPDMRTT
+226 GHPDIRTT

-246 SSSSSSSQDQGH
+246 SSSSSNSQDQGH
-258 DRKYLFACTEEELI
+258 DRKYLLARTEEELI
-272 DRKMRDVHK
+272 DCKMRDVHK

-292 DDVELALMITKRQ
+292 DDVELALIIMKRQ

>member
-53 RESDDHPSETLT
+53 RESDDHPGETLT

-74 IEDAK
+74 LEDAK
-79 KTGHLGAK
+79 KTGQLGAK
-87 KETTTKIKRQGD
+87 KETT
-99 NRKTSTKTLSQKP
+99 
-112 EQDTTK
+112 

-144 SRLSSPHDTAP
+144 SRLSSPDDTAP
-155 EPQTANATCMETD
+155 EQQTANATCMETD

-174 RDINKNSSSDPGL
+174 RDINKNSSTDPGL
-187 NVMDTMQEND
+187 NFMDTMQEND

-204 KLGITNKTMERYLE
+204 KLGITHKTMERYLE

-226 GHPDMRTT
+226 GHPDIRTT
-234 RRSSTTSLDSIV
+234 RRSSTTSLDSIA
-246 SSSSSSSQDQGH
+246 SSSSSNSQDQGH
-258 DRKYLFACTEEELI
+258 DRKYLLARTEEELI
-272 DRKMRDVHK
+272 DCKMRDVHK
-281 KFSENICDNWA
+281 MFSENICDNWA
-292 DDVELALMITKRQ
+292 DDVELALMIMKRQ

-320 NNILEQK
+320 NKILEQQ

>member
-74 IEDAK
+74 LEDAK
-79 KTGHLGAK
+79 KTGQLGAK
-87 KETTTKIKRQGD
+87 KETT
-99 NRKTSTKTLSQKP
+99 
-112 EQDTTK
+112 

-144 SRLSSPHDTAP
+144 SRLSSPDDTAP
-155 EPQTANATCMETD
+155 EQQTANATCMETD

-174 RDINKNSSSDPGL
+174 RDNNKNSSTDPGL
-187 NVMDTMQEND
+187 NFMDTMQEND

-204 KLGITNKTMERYLE
+204 KLGITHKTMERYLE

-226 GHPDMRTT
+226 GHPDIRTT

-246 SSSSSSSQDQGH
+246 SSSSSNSQDQGH
-258 DRKYLFACTEEELI
+258 DRKYLLARTEEELI
-272 DRKMRDVHK
+272 DCKMRDVHK
-281 KFSENICDNWA
+281 KFSENICDNWV
-292 DDVELALMITKRQ
+292 DDVELALMIMKRQ